1 MWRRALKVMAIS
13 YAVKTA
19 LFLALWLAAPDLVRQ
34 AREKMLDVWAGLTRA
49 ATPAAA
55 AIAPAAPHR
64 AAGAVLRPV
73 AAGAAEARPVPAVLR

>member
-19 LFLALWLAAPDLVRQ
+19 LFLGLWLAAPDLIQ
-34 AREKMLDVWAGLTRA
+34 KARDKAMDAWAGLRGA
-49 ATPAAA
+49 ASPAAA
-55 AIAPAAPHR
+55 AIAPAAPHQ

-73 AAGAAEARPVPAVLR
+73 AAAARPLP

>member
-13 YAVKTA
+13 YAVKTV
-19 LFLALWLAAPDLVRQ
+19 LVLGLWLAAPDLIRQ
-34 AREKMLDVWAGLTRA
+34 AREKVVDVWSSLTRA

-64 AAGAVLRPV
+64 AAAAVLRP
-73 AAGAAEARPVPAVLR
+73 AAATTEAQPVPAVLR